1 MDKLRI
7 TTLDMILLGDI
18 AREADEKYRRETR
31 ATLEYLD
38 FRGLR
43 QDWEEWIEYQRRKNA
58 LTQDASDLSI
68 N

>member
-18 AREADEKYRRETR
+18 AREADEKYRREIK

-43 QDWEEWIEYQRRKNA
+43 QDWGEWVEYQRRKNA
-58 LTQDASDLSI
+58 LTDLEIEPTI